1 MGEKK
6 LDKNFSKIVLLT
18 VTALGLVGCSRP
30 QKSTQANS
38 SVKKNSGSAVVVKKA
53 GHLKSDNL
61 TPQQTVSTIVAYAGK
76 KYPSEWGTALRNAES
91 NGLKVILKNQS
102 NYSYMNNGSG
112 VAYMITNDLGYTL
125 KQVGTTNQIYLFA
138 DNKELTN
145 VSISQMVDYLNH
157 HDGEKVVKNLV
168 GSAQIDDKRNEDTDT
183 RSSNN
188 DNSTNKKSNIQG
200 DAGLITVPSELQGTW
215 YGYVE
220 DQDKMDVVKFDEHS
234 ISDNNRSNELH
245 KVDVDFIN
253 HHQLYQM
260 SKSYQKATQDWG
272 MASIFSKPVHSITW
286 LNIRGWMQEAGDGE
300 YYGVTK
306 ENGQQVMVSAHGAG
320 IWADTVYW
328 KTPVLAKQY
337 KDKKF
342 DNLDYG
348 E

>member
-1 MGEKK
+1 MN
-6 LDKNFSKIVLLT
+6 KNFSKIVLLT
-18 VTALGLVGCSRP
+18 VAALGLIGCSRP
-30 QKSTQANS
+30 QKSTQANL
-38 SVKKNSGSAVVVKKA
+38 SVKKNSGSAVVVKKV

-112 VAYMITNDLGYTL
+112 VAYMITDDLGYTL

-138 DNKELTN
+138 DDKELTN

-157 HDGEKVVKNLV
+157 HDGEKVVKKLV

-183 RSSNN
+183 PSSSN

-220 DQDKMDVVKFDEHS
+220 GQDKMDVVKFDEHT
-234 ISDNNRSNELH
+234 ISDGSSANEIHKIDGNFFNNHDWYS
-245 KVDVDFIN
+245 
-253 HHQLYQM
+253 M
-260 SKSYQKATQDWG
+260 PKSYKNATKNWAMG
-272 MASIFSKPVHSITW
+272 YISNKVIHGITW
-286 LNIRGWMQEAGDGE
+286 LNIRSWMQGAGDGE

-320 IWADTVYW
+320 VWADTVYW
-328 KTPVLAKQY
+328 RTPALAKQN
-337 KDKKF
+337 KGKKF

>member
-1 MGEKK
+1 MN
-6 LDKNFSKIVLLT
+6 KNFSKIVLLT
-18 VTALGLVGCSRP
+18 VAALGLVGCSRP
-30 QKSTQANS
+30 QKSTQSNS
-38 SVKKNSGSAVVVKKA
+38 SVKKNSGSAVVVKKV

-112 VAYMITNDLGYTL
+112 VAYMITDDLGYTL

-183 RSSNN
+183 GSSSN

-220 DQDKMDVVKFDEHS
+220 GQDKMDVVKFDEHNM
-234 ISDNNRSNELH
+234 ISNYGTNELH
-245 KVDVDFIN
+245 KIDPNFFEHHDWIN
-253 HHQLYQM
+253 M
-260 SKSYQKATQDWG
+260 PKSYKEATKNWG
-272 MASIFSKPVHSITW
+272 MGYISNKVIHGTTW
-286 LNIRGWMQEAGDGE
+286 LNIRSWMQGAGDGE

-306 ENGQQVMVSAHGAG
+306 ENGQQVMVSAHGAQVY
-320 IWADTVYW
+320 ADNVYW
-328 KTPVLAKQY
+328 RTPALAKQY
-337 KDKKF
+337 KGKKF